1 MFTKK
6 MKKTTALICAAFLS
20 AAGLTGCSNT
30 SSTSDGETIT
40 IGFVNWAEC
49 VAVSNIWENILEE
62 QGYDVELT
70 QLDVAPLFVGMSQG
84 SVDIFLDSWLPTTH
98 SNYWEEYQGDLY
110 DAGVWYEE
118 PARLGIVVP
127 SYVTIDSLEEFNGV
141 ADQFDN
147 EIIGIE
153 PGAGMMKTTAQVIED
168 YGMDDTTLVQGS
180 EAAMLAALSKAYEKN
195 EWIAVTGWSP
205 HWMFASY
212 DLKYLEDPKGDF
224 GSAEQ
229 LHTLMNNDFAQAN
242 PEVTAM
248 LEKFSMGD
256 QEIGSVE
263 KLINDGMDPSD
274 AAKQWIEDNQDLVD
288 SWIGE

>member
-1 MFTKK
+1 MFTNKTKK
-6 MKKTTALICAAFLS
+6 ATTMICAAALM
-20 AAGLTGCSNT
+20 AAGLSGCSNT
-30 SSTSDGETIT
+30 GSTANGETIT
-40 IGFVNWAEC
+40 IGYVSWAEC
-49 VAVSNIWENILEE
+49 VAVSNIWENVLEE

-98 SNYWEEYQGDLY
+98 SNYWEEYQDVLY

-118 PARLGIVVP
+118 PAKLGIVVP
-127 SYVTIDSLEEFNGV
+127 QYVTIDSLEEFDSV
-141 ADQFDN
+141 SEKFDN
-147 EIIGIE
+147 QIIGIE
-153 PGAGMMKTTAQVIED
+153 PGASMMKTTEQLIEA

-212 DLKYLEDPKGDF
+212 DLKYLEDPKASYGEE
-224 GSAEQ
+224 EQ
-229 LHTLMNNDFAQAN
+229 LHTLMNGEFADAN
-242 PEVTAM
+242 PEITAM
-248 LEKFSMGD
+248 LENFSMGD
-256 QEIGSVE
+256 DEIGSIE

-274 AAKQWIEDNQDLVD
+274 AAKQWIEDNRELVD
-288 SWIGE
+288 SWIG